1 MAIIGETV
9 NLKGARKVKGWTQQE
24 AAEKLGVSQAYLS
37 LLESGR
43 RRPSPR
49 VLNRLTQL
57 FDLPATAVPPRHETV
72 APSPSDLAAALAA
85 LGYQPFQHFARHA
98 PLVNP
103 AELLLGALQVDSL
116 EPRVAEALPWLVN
129 RYPDLDWT
137 WLLPRVKA
145 NDRQNRLGFVVSLA
159 RDLAEKRGESGR
171 AEALRSVEATL
182 ERSKLVRED
191 VFGRS
196 FLTAS
201 ESRWLHEHRPEEA
214 RHWNVLSNMRSEHLH
229 GF

>member
-1 MAIIGETV
+1 M
-9 NLKGARKVKGWTQQE
+9 NLKGTRKAKGWTQQKM
-24 AAEKLGVSQAYLS
+24 ASKLGVSQAYLS

-43 RRPSPR
+43 RHPSPR
-49 VLNRLTQL
+49 LWNRLARL
-57 FDLPATAVPPRHETV
+57 FDLPPTLVPPRDETV
-72 APSPSDLAAALAA
+72 ATSPSDLAAALAA

-98 PLVNP
+98 ALLNP
-103 AELLLGALQVDSL
+103 AEVLLAALQVDSL

-159 RDLAEKRGESGR
+159 RDLADKLGESGR
-171 AEALRSVEATL
+171 AEALRVLEATL

-196 FLTAS
+196 SLTAS
-201 ESRWLHEHRPEEA
+201 ELRWLRDHRPEEA
-214 RHWNVLSNMRSEHLH
+214 RHWNLLSNMRSEHLH
-229 GF
+229 DF

>member
-1 MAIIGETV
+1 V
-9 NLKGARKVKGWTQQE
+9 DLKGARAAMGWTQQE
-24 AAEKLGVSQAYLS
+24 TAQKLDVSQAYLS

-49 VLNRLTQL
+49 LLNRLARL
-57 FDLPATAVPPRHETV
+57 FELPATDVPLRHETV
-72 APSPSDLAAALAA
+72 AAAPSDLAAALAA

-103 AELLLGALQVDSL
+103 AEVLFAALQVDDV

-137 WLLPRVKA
+137 WLFPRVKA

-159 RDLAEKRGESGR
+159 RQLAERRGESGR

-182 ERSKLVRED
+182 ERSKLVRDD

-196 FLTAS
+196 SLTAS
-201 ESRWLHEHRPEEA
+201 ESRWLREHRPEEA
-214 RHWNVLSNMRSEHLH
+214 RRWNVLSNMRPEHLH
-229 GF
+229 AF

>member
-1 MAIIGETV
+1 V
-9 NLKGARKVKGWTQQE
+9 DLRSAREAKGWTQQE
-24 AAEKLGVSQAYLS
+24 TAEKLGVSQAYLS
-37 LLESGR
+37 LLESRR

-49 VLNRLTQL
+49 LLNRLARV
-57 FDLPATAVPPRHETV
+57 FDWPATALPPRHETT
-72 APSPSDLAAALAA
+72 AATPGDLAAALAT
-85 LGYQPFQHFARHA
+85 LGYQPFQHFARHT

-103 AELLLGALQVDSL
+103 AEVLFAALQVDAL
-116 EPRVAEALPWLVN
+116 EPRVADALPWLVN

-159 RDLAEKRGESGR
+159 RQLAERRGESGP

-196 FLTAS
+196 ALTAS
-201 ESRWLHEHRPEEA
+201 ESRWLREHRPEEA
-214 RHWNVLSNMRSEHLH
+214 RQWNVLSNMRLEHLH
-229 GF
+229 AF